1 MTSCYVSMAPVSQTT
16 LYPLNVHSLLFSLVT
31 EPYSPQ
37 RHTKTQILAGHFTIS
52 CQFHSPMLSCS
63 LATKFWTTWYEQSD
77 LCNIQV
83 IFLKQAHLPLLSPS
97 LMLGESKQQLVQW
110 LWTRIWNSH
119 GRDDK
124 AIPQPLPYG
133 LLCVKESFILFSS
146 FVLFV
151 IAC

>member
-97 LMLGESKQQLVQW
+97 LMLGESKATISTVTLDSHMEFTWQGWQSHSSTTP
-110 LWTRIWNSH
+110 LW
-119 GRDDK
+119 
-124 AIPQPLPYG
+124 AIMCKRKFYL
-133 LLCVKESFILFSS
+133 I
-146 FVLFV
+146 
-151 IAC
+151 